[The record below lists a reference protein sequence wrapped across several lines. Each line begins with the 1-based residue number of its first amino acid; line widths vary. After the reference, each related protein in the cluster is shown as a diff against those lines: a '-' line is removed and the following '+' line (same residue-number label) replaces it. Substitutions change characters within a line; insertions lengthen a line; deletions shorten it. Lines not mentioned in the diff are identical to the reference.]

1 MYLPTYIHPYMHTYI
16 PTYIHTY
23 IHQYLP
29 TYLPTYIHT
38 YILTYTHTHTYLRFG
53 FLFKLGNFCMIFSQG
68 CSQDTTQTS
77 WEGQLE
83 NWHRT
88 ESLPA
93 FIWNTVVDLGDET
106 KYLGPYYRAVDIRR
120 WDYLFK
126 ANVVRTILLSRIRV
140 WLAYLWILGS
150 RWPTICFFVVFVFR
164 FPIKLS
170 NLWAINKWVRNAC
183 ICSSDMK

>member
-1 MYLPTYIHPYMHTYI
+1 MQLASFRVPPWPTYLHTYLHIHTGITAYMHTYI
-16 PTYIHTY
+16 HTYLHTY
-23 IHQYLP
+23 IHAC
-29 TYLPTYIHT
+29 I
-38 YILTYTHTHTYLRFG
+38 HTYLRFG

-93 FIWNTVVDLGDET
+93 FIWNTVVDLGDGT
-106 KYLGPYYRAVDIRR
+106 KYLGPHNRAVDIRR

-126 ANVVRTILLSRIRV
+126 ANVVRTILLSRSRV
-140 WLAYLWILGS
+140 WLTYLWILGS
-150 RWPTICFFVVFVFR
+150 RWPTICFLLLCFPFSNQTIQFVSHKQVSPQR
-164 FPIKLS
+164 
-170 NLWAINKWVRNAC
+170 
-183 ICSSDMK
+183 MHM